1 MLMNGAPYLSGDF
14 AVRHRG
20 KPLKHRDEFSHHYR
34 SAPAIHPCSGPGT
47 TRLGE
52 PCLHDFVAFAP
63 KMGPQDIGKPAG
75 VAPLQRIQRH
85 LVFAYRFSPNASFN
99 GPANKRK
106 ISTSTI
112 LMCYQSRDFREGME
126 AGRKSWAL

>member
-1 MLMNGAPYLSGDF
+1 MLMIGPQYLSGDF

-34 SAPAIHPCSGPGT
+34 SAPAIHPCSRPGA

-52 PCLHDFVAFAP
+52 ARLHDFVSLAS
-63 KMGPQDIGKPAG
+63 KMGPQDMSKPAG
-75 VAPLQRIQRH
+75 VAPLQRIQH
-85 LVFAYRFSPNASFN
+85 PLVFAYRFSPHPSLN

-106 ISTSTI
+106 
-112 LMCYQSRDFREGME
+112 
-126 AGRKSWAL
+126 